1 MNSFRG
7 KKRKEYV
14 IRMTDDVSKL
24 IATNYHISFK
34 QAKHDFT
41 KSQVF
46 NYLAFANEDFV
57 EEGPLDFYDLYVNLK
72 KTGGMVSSTDLY
84 LEKHPELYSIL
95 QKPQQVY
102 YLFFIGPGLV
112 NKSWTLIIKISMQ

>member
-34 QAKHDFT
+34 QAKQDFI

-46 NYLAFANEDFV
+46 NYLAFANEDFM

-72 KTGGMVSSTDLY
+72 KTGRMVSSADLY

-95 QKPQQVY
+95 
-102 YLFFIGPGLV
+102 
-112 NKSWTLIIKISMQ
+112 